1 MKSTAIAIIMPGMD
15 MAKGMPKS
23 PKKPG
28 KPGNVKIYL
37 QVSRYANRIS

>member
-1 MKSTAIAIIMPGMD
+1 MKKRGKLPMKSTAIAIIMPGMD

-28 KPGNVKIYL
+28 KPGKKGC
-37 QVSRYANRIS
+37 